1 MKHLY
6 SGILLF
12 LTLGLQGQSWFPYAS
27 VEENIHFTD
36 VPRTE
41 GAIGLS
47 DLASNA
53 GLRLGAYYTHN
64 NLLSGEITL
73 GVVGIGTPNVFSN
86 TIVPVE
92 IIGHYNILNSKDV
105 SILSKFNI
113 DFGAGTGPGEA
124 SDGYFGQSEHVV
136 VGASM
141 HLPDVLP
148 MGNLILGARFTY
160 FRDDYLDNYTEEG
173 AFGDA
178 TVRIFAGIQ
187 LGNTSQKGK
196 QALIKAEAQAKE
208 VSALLEKTN
217 LEKSKLEN
225 QLIVAEKRHSQE
237 KALLQGELEALKSS
251 QSKKN
256 TEITKNEESQ
266 ENNDTKTSSENKK
279 NASKGM
285 YHIIIG
291 SFQSR
296 GMAELFLE
304 DNGLDCKITYIK
316 DLDTY
321 RVIFSS
327 HASLNEARIAK
338 EEAQSITE
346 NAWIAVH

>member
-6 SGILLF
+6 SAILLMV
-12 LTLGLQGQSWFPYAS
+12 TLGLQGQSLSPYAS
-27 VEENIHFTD
+27 IEENIHFTD
-36 VPRTE
+36 IPRTE

-53 GLRLGAYYTHN
+53 GLRLGAYYTYN

-73 GVVGIGTPNVFSN
+73 GVIGIGTPNVFSN

-92 IIGHYNILNSKDV
+92 IVGHYNIFNGKDV
-105 SILSKFNI
+105 STLSKFNI
-113 DFGAGTGPGEA
+113 DFGIGTGPGEA

-136 VGASM
+136 FGASM
-141 HLPDVLP
+141 HLPNALP
-148 MGNLILGARFTY
+148 IGTVILGSRFTY

-178 TVRIFAGIQ
+178 TIRIFAGVQ
-187 LGNTSQKGK
+187 LDNSNQKAK
-196 QALIKAEAQAKE
+196 QALIQAEAQAKE
-208 VSALLEKTN
+208 VTALLEKVN

-225 QLIVAEKRHSQE
+225 QLNVAEKRHSRE
-237 KALLQGELEALKSS
+237 KAVLQDELEALKSS
-251 QSKKN
+251 QFTEN
-256 TEITKNEESQ
+256 TETTESKDSPK
-266 ENNDTKTSSENKK
+266 NDTKTSSENRKK
-279 NASKGM
+279 VAKGN

-291 SFQSR
+291 SFQTR

-304 DNGLDCKITYIK
+304 DNGLDCKITFIK

-321 RVIFSS
+321 RVVFSS
-327 HASLNEARIAK
+327 HASLIEARKAK

>member
-1 MKHLY
+1 
-6 SGILLF
+6 
-12 LTLGLQGQSWFPYAS
+12 
-27 VEENIHFTD
+27 
-36 VPRTE
+36 
-41 GAIGLS
+41 
-47 DLASNA
+47 
-53 GLRLGAYYTHN
+53 
-64 NLLSGEITL
+64 
-73 GVVGIGTPNVFSN
+73 
-86 TIVPVE
+86 VE

-113 DFGAGTGPGEA
+113 DFGVGAGPGEA
-124 SDGYFGQSEHVV
+124 YDGNFGQSEHVV

-148 MGNLILGARFTY
+148 MGNLILGTRFTY

-187 LGNTSQKGK
+187 LGNTSQKEK

-208 VSALLEKTN
+208 VNALLEETK

-225 QLIVAEKRHSQE
+225 QLNAAEKRHSRE
-237 KALLQGELEALKSS
+237 KALLQDELEALKSS

-256 TEITKNEESQ
+256 TEITENEESE
-266 ENNDTKTSSENKK
+266 ENDAKAALENKK
-279 NASKGM
+279 NASKGI

-316 DLDTY
+316 DFDTY

>member
-6 SGILLF
+6 SAILLMV
-12 LTLGLQGQSWFPYAS
+12 TLGLQGQIWSTYAS

-64 NLLSGEITL
+64 NLFSGEITL

-92 IIGHYNILNSKDV
+92 LIGHYNLFDGKDV
-105 SILSKFNI
+105 SIPSKFNI
-113 DFGAGTGPGEA
+113 DFGIGTGPGET
-124 SDGYFGQSEHVV
+124 SNGFFGQSEHAVI
-136 VGASM
+136 GASM
-141 HLPDVLP
+141 HLSNTLSV
-148 MGNLILGARFTY
+148 GNLIIGARYTY

-178 TVRIFAGIQ
+178 TIRIFAGVH
-187 LGNTSQKGK
+187 LGNSDHKAK
-196 QALIKAEAQAKE
+196 QALIKAEAQAE
-208 VSALLEKTN
+208 EFNALLEEVS

-225 QLIVAEKRHSQE
+225 QLNAAEKRHSRE
-237 KALLQGELEALKSS
+237 KALLQDELQALKSS

-256 TEITKNEESQ
+256 TETLESEDSPKDAVKSSQ
-266 ENNDTKTSSENKK
+266 ELKK
-279 NASKGM
+279 KAAKGN

-296 GMAELFLE
+296 GMAELFLI
-304 DNGLDCKITYIK
+304 DYGLDCKINYVK

-327 HASLNEARIAK
+327 HDSLNEAREAK
-338 EEAQSITE
+338 KEAQSITK

>member
-1 MKHLY
+1 MKYLY

-36 VPRTE
+36 IARTE

-53 GLRLGAYYTHN
+53 GLRLGAYYFYN
-64 NLLSGEITL
+64 NLFSGEITL
-73 GVVGIGTPNVFSN
+73 GVIGIGTPNVFSN

-92 IIGHYNILNSKDV
+92 IIGHYNLFDGKDV
-105 SILSKFNI
+105 SIPSKFNI
-113 DFGAGTGPGEA
+113 DFGIGTGPGET
-124 SDGYFGQSEHVV
+124 SNGFFGQSEHAVI
-136 VGASM
+136 GASM
-141 HLPDVLP
+141 HLSNTLP
-148 MGNLILGARFTY
+148 IGNLIIGARYTY

-187 LGNTSQKGK
+187 LGNSNQKGIH
-196 QALIKAEAQAKE
+196 ALEKAEAQAKE
-208 VSALLEKTN
+208 VNALLEKTN

-225 QLIVAEKRHSQE
+225 QLNAAEKRHNRE
-237 KALLQGELEALKSS
+237 KALLQDELEALKSS
-251 QSKKN
+251 QLTEN
-256 TEITKNEESQ
+256 TQTAESEESSKD
-266 ENNDTKTSSENKK
+266 NIKSSLEIQNKV
-279 NASKGM
+279 AQGD

-296 GMAELFLE
+296 GMAKLFLE
-304 DNGLDCKITYIK
+304 DNGLDCNITYIK

-327 HASLNEARIAK
+327 HASLNGARIAK

>member
-1 MKHLY
+1 MKYLY

-36 VPRTE
+36 VPRNE

-64 NLLSGEITL
+64 NLFSGEITL

-86 TIVPVE
+86 TIVPLE
-92 IIGHYNILNSKDV
+92 IIGHYNLFDGKDV
-105 SILSKFNI
+105 SIPSIFNL
-113 DFGAGTGPGEA
+113 DFGIGTGPGEA
-124 SDGYFGQSEHVV
+124 SNGFFRQSEHAVI
-136 VGASM
+136 GASM
-141 HLPDVLP
+141 HLSNTLP
-148 MGNLILGARFTY
+148 VGNLIIGARYTY

-173 AFGDA
+173 DFGDA

-187 LGNTSQKGK
+187 LGNSNHKGK
-196 QALIKAEAQAKE
+196 QALIKAEAQANE
-208 VSALLEKTN
+208 FNALLEKAN
-217 LEKSKLEN
+217 FEKSKLEN
-225 QLIVAEKRHSQE
+225 QLRAARKKHNRE
-237 KALLQGELEALKSS
+237 KAVLQDELEALKSS
-251 QSKKN
+251 QSMKN
-256 TEITKNEESQ
+256 TKITENEESP
-266 ENNDTKTSSENKK
+266 ENNAKAALENKK
-279 NASKGM
+279 NLSKGM

-296 GMAELFLE
+296 GMAEIFLE
-304 DNGLDCKITYIK
+304 ENGLDCKITYIK
-316 DLDTY
+316 GLDTY

-327 HASLNEARIAK
+327 HVSLIEARKAK
-338 EEAQSITE
+338 EEALSITE
-346 NAWIAVH
+346 KAWIAVD

>member
-12 LTLGLQGQSWFPYAS
+12 LTLGLKGQSWFPYAS

-36 VPRTE
+36 IPRTE
-41 GAIGLS
+41 GTIGLS

-53 GLRLGAYYTHN
+53 GVRLGAYYTHSD
-64 NLLSGEITL
+64 LLSGEITL

-92 IIGHYNILNSKDV
+92 IIGHYNIFNSKDV

-113 DFGAGTGPGEA
+113 DFGVGTGPGEVY
-124 SDGYFGQSEHVV
+124 DGYFGQSEHVV

-148 MGNLILGARFTY
+148 MGNLILGTRFTY

-196 QALIKAEAQAKE
+196 QALIKAEAQAEE

-225 QLIVAEKRHSQE
+225 QLNAAEKRHSRE
-237 KALLQGELEALKSS
+237 KALLQDELEALKSS
-251 QSKKN
+251 QSKKS
-256 TEITKNEESQ
+256 TEITENEESA
-266 ENNDTKTSSENKK
+266 ENNAKTALENKK
-279 NASKGM
+279 KSSKGI

-291 SFQSR
+291 SFQTR
-296 GMAELFLE
+296 GMAEIFLE
-304 DNGLDCKITYIK
+304 ENGLDCKITYIK
-316 DLDTY
+316 GLDTY

-327 HASLNEARIAK
+327 HDSLNEAMVAK
-338 EEAQSITE
+338 KEAQSITI

>member
-36 VPRTE
+36 IPRTE

-113 DFGAGTGPGEA
+113 DFGVGTGPGEA
-124 SDGYFGQSEHVV
+124 YDGYFGQSEHVV
-136 VGASM
+136 VGVSM

-148 MGNLILGARFTY
+148 MGNLILGTRFTY
-160 FRDDYLDNYTEEG
+160 FRDDYLDNDTEEG

-187 LGNTSQKGK
+187 LGNTSQKEK

-208 VSALLEKTN
+208 VNALLEKTK

-225 QLIVAEKRHSQE
+225 QLNAAEKRHSRE
-237 KALLQGELEALKSS
+237 KALLQDELEALKSS

-279 NASKGM
+279 NASKGI

-327 HASLNEARIAK
+327 HASLNDARIAK